1 MGSNEPR
8 GIQAMEGKNF
18 HSRSGLYAAGQ
29 RLDLTVASG
38 GIYSE
43 LTRSAPIIISDNDSQ
58 ITRLFEH
65 ILNHRGLTTLA
76 VPDPAEVTRLC
87 LNRSISLVISDL
99 MKPHMNGLDI
109 LQTLRSHPLTVRIPF
124 MLVTATAAT
133 EHRERFEN
141 LGGDCLMFKPIDVQ
155 RFANT
160 ALSLLEPA
168 AALQLA

>member
-1 MGSNEPR
+1 
-8 GIQAMEGKNF
+8 MEGKNF
-18 HSRSGLYAAGQ
+18 HEKSSLHAAEQ
-29 RLDLTVASG
+29 RLDLAAPPV

-65 ILNHRGLTTLA
+65 ILNRRGLTTLA

-99 MKPHMNGLDI
+99 MKPRMNGLDI
-109 LQTLRSHPLTVRIPF
+109 LQALRSHPLTTHIPF
-124 MLVTATAAT
+124 MLVTAAAT
-133 EHRERFEN
+133 IEHRERFKN

-155 RFANT
+155 RFGNAT
-160 ALSLLEPA
+160 VSLLEPA
-168 AALQLA
+168 AARSMA